1 MSCIDQRCQSRYGK
15 FVKKRSVNTGDKD
28 VLDCLSLITNRASR
42 MVGQPTLGEAIS
54 HPTPIIDG

>member
-1 MSCIDQRCQSRYGK
+1 M

-28 VLDCLSLITNRASR
+28 VLDCLLSLITNRASR

>member
-1 MSCIDQRCQSRYGK
+1 
-15 FVKKRSVNTGDKD
+15 VKKRIVNTGDKD
-28 VLDCLSLITNRASR
+28 VLDCLLSLITNRASR